1 MLIGGYKSREVN
13 LAAQFTWFLMVS
25 YGLSVLAKH
34 GNSTCLND
42 LLGLLLVIGAAKSQG
57 ANLAARF
64 TWFLVV
70 SYGVPVVANRDK
82 SMRFQDLPSFR

>member
-13 LAAQFTWFLMVS
+13 LAAQFTWSLIVS
-25 YGLSVLAKH
+25 YGLESICQK
-34 GNSTCLND
+34 D

-64 TWFLVV
+64 TWFLVF

-82 SMRFQDLPSFR
+82 SMRFKDLPSFR